1 MPGGSTSGVIRPQP
15 FVHQRRVVSGY
26 TPSRAGT
33 SGLSQRRSEV
43 IPSVSNDNLTGYKS
57 PPLVKLTSALTSED
71 IATNIDSGLYAAMSV
86 CLMVS
91 VPEAG

>member
-26 TPSRAGT
+26 TP
-33 SGLSQRRSEV
+33 
-43 IPSVSNDNLTGYKS
+43 SNDNLTGYKS

-71 IATNIDSGLYAAMSV
+71 IATNIDSGLYVAMSIR
-86 CLMVS
+86 LMFSMPGV
-91 VPEAG
+91 G